1 MACLKLPVL
10 PPPAR
15 PELPACKPART
26 FSCQPRKKV
35 SEISSRKTPQ
45 YNANPRSC
53 QAMAKTKATKKFEKN
68 RLGDVIK
75 TRKSFAK
82 IKQKHQINDKKKARR
97 ARENA
102 EEAAEEPALPA
113 KSDPSAQ
120 FEHMTVDE
128 FFTGGFEIPED
139 PSKRS
144 KKSKVVTG
152 KRKRTGD
159 EEEAAGGDS
168 SSESIEENPIVG
180 GSDSEAESEDG
191 LDKHKDDIEA
201 LKTKDP
207 EFYKYL
213 QENDAE
219 LLDFE
224 DGDFKEVDALS
235 DEEKPKK
242 KRKKAK
248 GRDEEE
254 SDADSVQERD
264 NEVTKAMTAKWEIAL
279 KENKSLRSMKEVI
292 LAFRAAAHLNE
303 EDGKSYKYSV
313 SSSEGI
319 PISNLA
325 VVQRADNH

>member
-1 MACLKLPVL
+1 MP
-10 PPPAR
+10 
-15 PELPACKPART
+15 
-26 FSCQPRKKV
+26 
-35 SEISSRKTPQ
+35 
-45 YNANPRSC
+45 
-53 QAMAKTKATKKFEKN
+53 KTKATKKFEKN
-68 RLGDVIK
+68 RLGDVLK
-75 TRKSFAK
+75 SRKSFAK
-82 IKQKHQINDKKKARR
+82 VKQKHQVNDKKKARR

-102 EEAAEEPALPA
+102 EEAAEGPAKPA

-139 PSKRS
+139 PSKRG

-159 EEEAAGGDS
+159 EEAEENGDS
-168 SSESIEENPIVG
+168 SSESIEETAVMA
-180 GSDSEAESEDG
+180 GSDSENESEG
-191 LDKHKDDIEA
+191 GMDKHKDDIEA

-224 DGDFKEVDALS
+224 EGDFKEIDELS
-235 DEEKPKK
+235 EEEKPKK
-242 KRKKAK
+242 KRKKGK
-248 GRDEEE
+248 SKDEDD

-264 NEVTKAMTAKWEIAL
+264 NEVTKALAAKWEKAL
-279 KENKSLRSMKEVI
+279 IEKKSLRAMKEVV

-303 EDGKSYKYSV
+303 DDGKSYKYSV
-313 SSSEGI
+313 SSSEGMRYLL
-319 PISNLA
+319 SNILRNTDHR
-325 VVQRADNH
+325 QCITSFS